1 MGLRLRKAGA
11 GAVLKVGKLRMQ
23 EGATTRDLGQE
34 GLERSR
40 QEGETRELDQER
52 FESWG
57 QEEMEAVLGCREGRG
72 YLGLKLPPLTG
83 LLPGNPSS

>member
-1 MGLRLRKAGA
+1 M
-11 GAVLKVGKLRMQ
+11 VKVGKMEMQ
-23 EGATTRDLGQE
+23 EGATIRDLGQG

-72 YLGLKLPPLTG
+72 YLGQRLHPLTG

>member
-1 MGLRLRKAGA
+1 ME
-11 GAVLKVGKLRMQ
+11 MQ
-23 EGATTRDLGQE
+23 EGATIRDLGQG

-72 YLGLKLPPLTG
+72 YLGMKIHPLTG
-83 LLPGNPSS
+83 LLPGNPCS